1 MDALST
7 GPFAR
12 PLTRSLAPLTHSLRS
27 APLAS
32 ASRAPACAHS
42 LARSLT
48 HLLPSSWESGFC
60 LWNERVDFIQFQ
72 PTVLCGAVV
81 PWHYGWK
88 TVISSDE
95 AKIFSSSIALE
106 LFDISN
112 TIQEHA
118 TKAIRALVTVIFCQ
132 NLNPNRPP
140 YAKKEKWPKK
150 IFFESFFF
158 DP

>member
-1 MDALST
+1 M
-7 GPFAR
+7 
-12 PLTRSLAPLTHSLRS
+12 LRT
-27 APLAS
+27 L
-32 ASRAPACAHS
+32 
-42 LARSLT
+42 
-48 HLLPSSWESGFC
+48 
-60 LWNERVDFIQFQ
+60 
-72 PTVLCGAVV
+72 
-81 PWHYGWK
+81 HYGWK

-140 YAKKEKWPKK
+140 YAKKEKCPKK
-150 IFFESFFF
+150 NFF
-158 DP
+158 

>member
-1 MDALST
+1 MYDASHM
-7 GPFAR
+7 
-12 PLTRSLAPLTHSLRS
+12 SLAVTLIP
-27 APLAS
+27 
-32 ASRAPACAHS
+32 RAVTAM
-42 LARSLT
+42 
-48 HLLPSSWESGFC
+48 
-60 LWNERVDFIQFQ
+60 
-72 PTVLCGAVV
+72 
-81 PWHYGWK
+81 HYGWK

-140 YAKKEKWPKK
+140 YAKKEK
-150 IFFESFFF
+150 
-158 DP
+158 

>member
-1 MDALST
+1 MHSVAGRYLRCALSLKT
-7 GPFAR
+7 
-12 PLTRSLAPLTHSLRS
+12 LAQL
-27 APLAS
+27 
-32 ASRAPACAHS
+32 
-42 LARSLT
+42 
-48 HLLPSSWESGFC
+48 
-60 LWNERVDFIQFQ
+60 
-72 PTVLCGAVV
+72 
-81 PWHYGWK
+81 HYGWK

-140 YAKKEKWPKK
+140 YAKKEK
-150 IFFESFFF
+150 
-158 DP
+158 